1 MAQLIFKMT
10 LLHFSDT
17 PAVRHQVQVRSG
29 AIQVD
34 GTDYFVRTA
43 SPGCFVTTLGGRTE
57 RLYAIAHGDG
67 IFVQHKGRAWKIDHV
82 DPTRSAA
89 AAAPSGAGASHAPMP
104 GVVVSILTR
113 RGQHV
118 RQGEAL
124 LVIESMKL
132 QMTIS
137 ASIAGEIA
145 ELPLA
150 VGQTFQRSDM
160 LVRVQALGESA

>member
-1 MAQLIFKMT
+1 M
-10 LLHFSDT
+10 
-17 PAVRHQVQVRSG
+17 QVRSG
-29 AIQVD
+29 VIQVD

-43 SPGCFVTTLGGRTE
+43 APGCFVTIIGGRTE

-67 IFVQHKGRAWKIDHV
+67 IYVQHKGRAWKVGHV
-82 DPTRSAA
+82 DQTRTDAA
-89 AAAPSGAGASHAPMP
+89 TAPSGAGASHAPMP
-104 GVVVSILTR
+104 GVVVSILTS

-118 RQGEAL
+118 RQGDAL
-124 LVIESMKL
+124 MVIESMKL

-150 VGQTFQRSDM
+150 VGQTFQRSHM
-160 LVRVQALGESA
+160 LVRVQALAESA